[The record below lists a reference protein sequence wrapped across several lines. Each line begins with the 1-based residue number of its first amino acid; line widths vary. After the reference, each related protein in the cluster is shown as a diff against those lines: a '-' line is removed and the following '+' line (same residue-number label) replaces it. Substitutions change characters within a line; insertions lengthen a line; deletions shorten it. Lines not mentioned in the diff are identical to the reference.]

1 MESYRIKKK
10 KCIAKMY
17 IIFATSDIK
26 HVLFILKYF
35 LCIFFFFKI
44 WKIHLWSIFRAWN
57 HRQLDNKTEKNVFIS
72 TSLSHF
78 VWKFGAIRYKKKRY
92 MKLTDLSFLVFC
104 YNLIRKLLCVDIKWP
119 KYLLA
124 MVFNFLFLKKGLGYN

>member
-1 MESYRIKKK
+1 
-10 KCIAKMY
+10 
-17 IIFATSDIK
+17 
-26 HVLFILKYF
+26 
-35 LCIFFFFKI
+35 
-44 WKIHLWSIFRAWN
+44 
-57 HRQLDNKTEKNVFIS
+57 
-72 TSLSHF
+72 
-78 VWKFGAIRYKKKRY
+78 